1 MKMMRD
7 QIVSSLFDVLM
18 KFRSRL
24 FFYICTMYESST
36 ILCVFGN
43 VDMVA
48 YTLEANY
55 KFIASLRVDPKYEE
69 YQPDF
74 LSFCTHFFQYS
85 CFLISLRSQNFV
97 SGIISWLILL
107 VSCSPCYILV
117 AVWSWFLI
125 LCLFNFW
132 FSIIS
137 FSFYQ
142 N

>member
-1 MKMMRD
+1 
-7 QIVSSLFDVLM
+7 
-18 KFRSRL
+18 
-24 FFYICTMYESST
+24 MYESST

-85 CFLISLRSQNFV
+85 GFLISLGSQN
-97 SGIISWLILL
+97 LYL
-107 VSCSPCYILV
+107 
-117 AVWSWFLI
+117 A
-125 LCLFNFW
+125 
-132 FSIIS
+132 
-137 FSFYQ
+137 
-142 N
+142 